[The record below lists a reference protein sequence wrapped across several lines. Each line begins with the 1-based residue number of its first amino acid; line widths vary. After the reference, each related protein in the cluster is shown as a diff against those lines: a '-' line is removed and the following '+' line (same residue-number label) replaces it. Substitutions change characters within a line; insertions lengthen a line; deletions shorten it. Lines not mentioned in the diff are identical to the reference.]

1 MSSASAVP
9 LSTADSFTPRE
20 LAAWR
25 GLLAIHAHVLRQL
38 DLQMRAAHGLTLAQ
52 SEVLIFLDDAPD
64 QRMRMA
70 ELAKEALLS
79 SSGGTRLVERLETLG
94 YVTRRAATDDRRGLY
109 AQLTDAGRHVVKAAR
124 ATYQEG
130 VRTTFLDQLRAADQV
145 ALSVISTR
153 VRRDRFDQPT
163 SEERMIQMSTHR
175 ALAERFAQTLTDHDL
190 DAFGELLD
198 EQYVNHNRFAPPGK
212 DGSVAVFADF
222 FAAFEDFRAE
232 VDDIVE
238 DGDTLVG
245 RYTYRGRHTG
255 TFMGVPPSGAQVELH
270 SIDIWRVRDG
280 RLQEHWDELNTL
292 EFFQQIGA
300 VPALN

>member
-1 MSSASAVP
+1 
-9 LSTADSFTPRE
+9 
-20 LAAWR
+20 
-25 GLLAIHAHVLRQL
+25 
-38 DLQMRAAHGLTLAQ
+38 
-52 SEVLIFLDDAPD
+52 
-64 QRMRMA
+64 
-70 ELAKEALLS
+70 
-79 SSGGTRLVERLETLG
+79 
-94 YVTRRAATDDRRGLY
+94 
-109 AQLTDAGRHVVKAAR
+109 
-124 ATYQEG
+124 
-130 VRTTFLDQLRAADQV
+130 
-145 ALSVISTR
+145 
-153 VRRDRFDQPT
+153 
-163 SEERMIQMSTHR
+163 MIQMSTHR

-232 VDDIVE
+232 VDDIIE

-300 VPALN
+300 VPTFN

>member
-1 MSSASAVP
+1 MNS
-9 LSTADSFTPRE
+9 
-20 LAAWR
+20 
-25 GLLAIHAHVLRQL
+25 
-38 DLQMRAAHGLTLAQ
+38 
-52 SEVLIFLDDAPD
+52 
-64 QRMRMA
+64 
-70 ELAKEALLS
+70 
-79 SSGGTRLVERLETLG
+79 
-94 YVTRRAATDDRRGLY
+94 
-109 AQLTDAGRHVVKAAR
+109 
-124 ATYQEG
+124 
-130 VRTTFLDQLRAADQV
+130 
-145 ALSVISTR
+145 
-153 VRRDRFDQPT
+153 
-163 SEERMIQMSTHR
+163 HR

-232 VDDIVE
+232 VDDIIE

-245 RYTYRGRHTG
+245 RFTYRGRHTG

-270 SIDIWRVRDG
+270 SIDIWRVRNG

-300 VPALN
+300 VPTFN